1 MRKNN
6 SLSTELMLQ
15 LSVGSQ
21 KLYEQNSTF
30 LAIEGPSE
38 GMLTSCRRAFALY
51 VEFCL
56 YSFKQKKIYIFVCI
70 DAYVSVFNHC
80 RWSVHFHVLFCR
92 SVFAECDTSVFSAQK
107 LL

>member
-1 MRKNN
+1 MLFKMRKNN

-38 GMLTSCRRAFALY
+38 GMLTS
-51 VEFCL
+51 
-56 YSFKQKKIYIFVCI
+56 
-70 DAYVSVFNHC
+70 
-80 RWSVHFHVLFCR
+80 
-92 SVFAECDTSVFSAQK
+92 
-107 LL
+107 